1 MFFLLVER
9 GLGRFFKKK
18 FFRSK
23 SEDKN
28 KANDNFSVY
37 LHVFMHKK

>member
-18 FFRSK
+18 FFQPK
-23 SEDKN
+23 SEDKS

-37 LHVFMHKK
+37 LHVFM